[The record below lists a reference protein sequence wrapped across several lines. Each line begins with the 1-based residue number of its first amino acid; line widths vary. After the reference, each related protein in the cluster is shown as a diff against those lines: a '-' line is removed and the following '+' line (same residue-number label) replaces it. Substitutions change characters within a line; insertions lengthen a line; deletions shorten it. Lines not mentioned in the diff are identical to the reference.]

1 MLSQADAI
9 AAALAHFQATNTA
22 PMNAVSAPMTVVD
35 AAAAGGLTPLSP
47 QGQIRVD
54 ANNRAVADFGPQKV
68 SWAADIA
75 DEGGTVDM
83 FTPTGEEL
91 KSYIA
96 GVYYLSADGQPSAL
110 IASLQSSSAQIV
122 PPDQVLYPDAFVSAI
137 QGASVSIDAI
147 FRYDVNSLS
156 QDLAIRKQLSPPGAF
171 SSLANPN
178 APDLR
183 LAVITVFPG
192 ITQQPT
198 LVPTPVNLD
207 DPTSASAEPDTD
219 IIFSGARMIA
229 GHAFLTG
236 DNPTPIPVVKS
247 WQNIDQNWCL
257 VESVPLSLIQN
268 ALGQL
273 PPATA
278 SLNPPNNGG
287 ANPGNGAHGVTR
299 PTPASSLAQ
308 NAKLGGSLA
317 LPARP
322 SSIVDRQ
329 SQMTSLHL
337 PPPALRLGQPPPP
350 QPINFVQA
358 LPTGRALVWDYVI
371 VNSHVMDFVFGPRT
385 TGLGVPETE
394 TGFAAVGASSA
405 DVWNKCATNN
415 TTYTSLLWSDNTGS
429 ATSITVSNAPGN
441 WGNPV
446 SDVMYSGARTTA
458 AASSP

>member
-1 MLSQADAI
+1 MSSRTKDAKETFSPKKDAMNNHIIGSRSGPFPLEVGTYWRCASTCDVPVHVPADGTNLTNPASCPTLHRILLVIILFVACALPRTVSAQAAVNPTLPGGSTGSQTNSTTIGDAILFDGIWYNPLFYPPPPAEPALPADAI

-207 DPTSASAEPDTD
+207 DPTSAGTEPDTD

-236 DNPTPIPVVKS
+236 DNPTPIPVFKS

-268 ALGQL
+268 ALGQH

-278 SLNPPNNGG
+278 SVNPSNNGG

-299 PTPASSLAQ
+299 PTPASSLA
-308 NAKLGGSLA
+308 
-317 LPARP
+317 AR
-322 SSIVDRQ
+322 
-329 SQMTSLHL
+329 
-337 PPPALRLGQPPPP
+337 
-350 QPINFVQA
+350 
-358 LPTGRALVWDYVI
+358 
-371 VNSHVMDFVFGPRT
+371 
-385 TGLGVPETE
+385 
-394 TGFAAVGASSA
+394 
-405 DVWNKCATNN
+405 
-415 TTYTSLLWSDNTGS
+415 
-429 ATSITVSNAPGN
+429 
-441 WGNPV
+441 
-446 SDVMYSGARTTA
+446 
-458 AASSP
+458 